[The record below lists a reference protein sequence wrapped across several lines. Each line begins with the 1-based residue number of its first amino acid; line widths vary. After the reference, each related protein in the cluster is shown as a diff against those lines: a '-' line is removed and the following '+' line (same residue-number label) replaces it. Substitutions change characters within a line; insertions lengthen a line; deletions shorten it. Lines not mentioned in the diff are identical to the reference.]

1 MEELKWSMGV
11 EFKKSRKVSKPK
23 KESNQ
28 IPNFQ
33 EDAYRLSLGVDY
45 TDNSNQRKSQ
55 TFSLKDSKRDK
66 ANEKI
71 GMRQMTGQTSMN
83 PFRSN
88 NNYIS
93 DIEVQENFLRPKNT
107 NDPM

>member
-1 MEELKWSMGV
+1 M
-11 EFKKSRKVSKPK
+11 R
-23 KESNQ
+23 
-28 IPNFQ
+28 
-33 EDAYRLSLGVDY
+33 D
-45 TDNSNQRKSQ
+45 T
-55 TFSLKDSKRDK
+55 KRDK

-71 GMRQMTGQTSMN
+71 GMRQMTEQKSMN
-83 PFRSN
+83 PFRAN